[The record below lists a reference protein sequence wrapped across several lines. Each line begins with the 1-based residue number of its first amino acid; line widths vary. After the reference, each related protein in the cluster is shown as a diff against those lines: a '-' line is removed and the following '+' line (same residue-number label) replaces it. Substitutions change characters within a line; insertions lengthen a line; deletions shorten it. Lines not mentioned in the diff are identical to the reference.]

1 MGARVRFV
9 DTTFRDG
16 SQSLWAMN
24 MRRGMM
30 EAVAADLDCAGLDV
44 IEVPSNA
51 INFKK
56 MVRDLKEDPWDLMRS
71 MARLM
76 PRTEKACMGGG
87 VNLNPLGAPTPPEL
101 GKLFWEIQR
110 EIGAIQRIQVV
121 CNTADQIERQLP
133 VIMPF
138 FQGLGMKVACALS
151 YSISPRH
158 TDDHYA
164 EKTRGLLPFK
174 PDVIYLKDQ
183 SGLLTV
189 DRLRSILPV
198 IQANAGDIPI
208 ELHSHCTTGLAPLVY
223 MEALKLGVLT
233 IHTGVPP
240 LAEGPAQPSVLQ
252 TLRNA
257 QRHGFSTGLDE
268 SLLAS
273 IAQRLTAFA
282 MRDGMPLGRPM
293 PYDAYQYVHQ
303 IPGGVISNLKFQLGE
318 LRQAHRI
325 DEVIAECAA
334 IHAELGYPVMI
345 TPFSQFVATQATMN
359 VVTGERYQLVIDELI
374 RFARGIYGRD
384 SGFEAMDPDL
394 KDRLLGSQRAREL
407 AELDAHAMQPA
418 SVQQYRET
426 YGGAGVSDEEF
437 LLRVIMQGTSEIDA
451 MRASGPPPQYF
462 SGEMPVVQLIEAL
475 KRHDKVRSV
484 HISLGRDSIALRNGS
499 VHHPAA
505 AGVN

>member
-1 MGARVRFV
+1 
-9 DTTFRDG
+9 
-16 SQSLWAMN
+16 
-24 MRRGMM
+24 
-30 EAVAADLDCAGLDV
+30 
-44 IEVPSNA
+44 
-51 INFKK
+51 

-87 VNLNPLGAPTPPEL
+87 VNLNPLGAPTRPNWASCSGRSSARSARPPPPPHP
-101 GKLFWEIQR
+101 
-110 EIGAIQRIQVV
+110 AHIQVV

-138 FQGLGMKVACALS
+138 FRGLGMKVACALS

-164 EKTRGLLPFK
+164 EKTRALLPFK

-189 DRLRSILPV
+189 DRLRSILPA
-198 IQANAGDIPI
+198 IQANAGNIPI

-240 LAEGPAQPSVLQ
+240 LAEGAAQPFGTADPAQRAAARLFD
-252 TLRNA
+252 RA
-257 QRHGFSTGLDE
+257 RRG
-268 SLLAS
+268 LLAS
-273 IAQRLTAFA
+273 IAERLTALRHA
-282 MRDGMPLGRPM
+282 RRHAARSANALRRLSIRASD
-293 PYDAYQYVHQ
+293 
-303 IPGGVISNLKFQLGE
+303 PGGVISNLKFQLGE

-334 IHAELGYPVMI
+334 IHAELGLSGDDHPVLAI
-345 TPFSQFVATQATMN
+345 RRHPGDDERRHRRTVP
-359 VVTGERYQLVIDELI
+359 TGDRRAHPLRAGDLWP
-374 RFARGIYGRD
+374 RFRVRGHG
-384 SGFEAMDPDL
+384 PDL

-418 SVQQYRET
+418 SVKQYRET

-437 LLRVIMQGTSEIDA
+437 LLRVIMQGTNEIDA
-451 MRASGPPPQYF
+451 MRASGP
-462 SGEMPVVQLIEAL
+462 
-475 KRHDKVRSV
+475 
-484 HISLGRDSIALRNGS
+484 
-499 VHHPAA
+499 AA
-505 AGVN
+505 ASTSPAKCRWCS